1 MVTDS
6 LMPKNISIW
15 LETFFFHNRVQF
27 PLPKLFSRTWFDWPL
42 LRKKIIML
50 MITDP
55 RKMSNTCFIWLKNL
69 SLQAQKMDKVE
80 LAGSLVA
87 KCWST
92 FVDESEKIL
101 KMVKDNAD
109 FLASTTLDMLNNLY
123 TEKRNNR
130 KFYHE
135 EHGRICQE
143 LQRLQDN
150 VARLRGDYER
160 CIDNYNSCKTKY
172 DDQKLK
178 GTKRIDEFKDRYL
191 KVWMYKDF
199 QSLKS
204 LSSLF

>member
-1 MVTDS
+1 
-6 LMPKNISIW
+6 
-15 LETFFFHNRVQF
+15 
-27 PLPKLFSRTWFDWPL
+27 
-42 LRKKIIML
+42 
-50 MITDP
+50 
-55 RKMSNTCFIWLKNL
+55 
-69 SLQAQKMDKVE
+69 MDKVE

-160 CIDNYNSCKTKY
+160 CVDNYNSCKAKY

-178 GTKRIDEFKDRYL
+178 GTKRIEEFKDRYL
-191 KVWMYKDF
+191 KVQKVF
-199 QSLKS
+199 ISSKS
-204 LSSLF
+204 FKFEKSILTVTTNMSVCHLSVSRSNINLFS

>member
-1 MVTDS
+1 
-6 LMPKNISIW
+6 
-15 LETFFFHNRVQF
+15 
-27 PLPKLFSRTWFDWPL
+27 
-42 LRKKIIML
+42 
-50 MITDP
+50 
-55 RKMSNTCFIWLKNL
+55 
-69 SLQAQKMDKVE
+69 MDKVE

-160 CIDNYNSCKTKY
+160 CVDNYNSCKAKY

-178 GTKRIDEFKDRYL
+178 GTKRIEEFKDRYL
-191 KVWMYKDF
+191 KVQKVF
-199 QSLKS
+199 ISSKS
-204 LSSLF
+204 FKIREKHLTVTTNMSVCHLSVSRSNINLFS